1 MPTLAKLAM
10 PQSKSLSSAD
20 LAALLAQREAQA
32 PQGLQDIFGY
42 IDNQGTGSYAHT
54 PNGAN
59 GDNAGLGSTGLGLSY
74 ADPQA
79 NNGADGN
86 QAQAPVTFK
95 PPSQYAAGV
104 TLSPN
109 SPNGEGS
116 GGYHFNVDP
125 SKFPQTRF
133 GDVTNAAPVGSNTP
147 IFDRRYV
154 YDDPN
159 YGQIT
164 FAQNVKPDKFNA
176 MVWPALISAAIGGMG
191 YLGAPALGGQLVNL
205 ARTFGN
211 GGNGVGNILG
221 IIGSQLGLPSLG
233 TTLAQLAAGA
243 LGNRGGHG

>member
-1 MPTLAKLAM
+1 MPTIAQL
-10 PQSKSLSSAD
+10 SKSLSSAD
-20 LAALLAQREAQA
+20 LASLLRQRESQA

-42 IDNQGTGSYAHT
+42 IDNQGSPGFAVT

-59 GDNAGLGSTGLGLSY
+59 GDNAGWGTSGLGLSY
-74 ADPQA
+74 ANTQA

-95 PPSQYAAGV
+95 PPDQYAAGV

-109 SPNGEGS
+109 SPSGEGS

-133 GDVTNAAPVGSNTP
+133 GNITNAAPVGGHTP
-147 IFDRRYV
+147 LIDPRYV

-159 YGQIT
+159 YGRIT
-164 FAQNVKPDKFNA
+164 DARNVRPDKFNQMA
-176 MVWPALISAAIGGMG
+176 QMALMSAALGGIG
-191 YLGAPALGGQLVNL
+191 YLGAPALGTQLVNL

-211 GGNGVGNILG
+211 GGNGIGNLIS
-221 IIGSQLGLPSLG
+221 IIGSQLGLPSWG
-233 TTLAQLAAGA
+233 TTLAQLAAGS
-243 LGNRGGHG
+243 LGNRGGKG